1 MTSHGKGVVDGVG
14 GRVKS
19 SVHAKVMSLGKKRE
33 IVQDAESFCKL
44 ASTSCNKNT
53 VIYVGKEEI
62 DNYQSLNPFEYSVP
76 VNGIFKMHIM
86 APDGKNTFLWPNAAY
101 QKIDPPTITILNS
114 VEGSMEKSE
123 DSMQQT
129 SDIMDFNTERIFSYH
144 DVVKV
149 VKGNYSGYYDISS
162 R

>member
-1 MTSHGKGVVDGVG
+1 M
-14 GRVKS
+14 
-19 SVHAKVMSLGKKRE
+19 
-33 IVQDAESFCKL
+33 
-44 ASTSCNKNT
+44 
-53 VIYVGKEEI
+53 IYIGKEEI
-62 DNYQSLNPFEYSVP
+62 DNYRSLNPFEYSVP

-86 APDGKNTFLWPNAAY
+86 ASDGKNTFLRPNAAY
-101 QKIDPPTITILNS
+101 QKIDPPNITIPNS

-149 VKGNYSGYYDISS
+149 LKEIILDTMLLLLSPAT
-162 R
+162 